1 MGLFPPA
8 NLYNSATTRIGVI
21 CQFAKNN
28 HSISAVLVDGYAKA
42 ENCATVSMAVAMSR
56 TGVPEWTWISANVSV
71 LAIWRSLR
79 KSGLRLPNELRCA
92 ASSEDGVKSTW

>member
-42 ENCATVSMAVAMSR
+42 ENCATVSMYVVHLRHIPVAFVVL
-56 TGVPEWTWISANVSV
+56 VPEN
-71 LAIWRSLR
+71 
-79 KSGLRLPNELRCA
+79 
-92 ASSEDGVKSTW
+92 GVGKLS